1 MSLSFSFALLSI
13 CYFDQKLLSILNLF
27 FEQRVMLYHL
37 QNIIFFIAYLLA
49 GVNYTNTHIWKKNTV
64 ATIINNM

>member
-27 FEQRVMLYHL
+27 FEQHVMLHHL
-37 QNIIFFIAYLLA
+37 QNIIFFIAHLLT
-49 GVNYTNTHIWKKNTV
+49 GVNYTNTSKKKKTTV
-64 ATIINNM
+64 ATIINNI

>member
-27 FEQRVMLYHL
+27 FEQHVMLHHL
-37 QNIIFFIAYLLA
+37 QNIIFFIAHLLT
-49 GVNYTNTHIWKKNTV
+49 GVNYTNTHIWKKTTV
-64 ATIINNM
+64 ATIINNI